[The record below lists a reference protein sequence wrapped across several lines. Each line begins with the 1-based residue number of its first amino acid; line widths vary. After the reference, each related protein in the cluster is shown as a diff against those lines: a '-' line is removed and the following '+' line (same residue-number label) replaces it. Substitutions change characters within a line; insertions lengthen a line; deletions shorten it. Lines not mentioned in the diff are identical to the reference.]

1 MHSIHD
7 VQRRHD
13 NREASMFHLHLFSEW
28 QTRPTGD
35 ARSATKLEARAG
47 CIEIYRSLN
56 TTSGNVLDVRNL
68 DESKTFLRRI
78 KLITATKARMR
89 SDRITNEEEI
99 DRCNHLHSNDV
110 TRTIQRN
117 WLIDKSI
124 DVFFRG
130 QIVHLINRSEHSSL
144 GLPMACV
151 WHILIGRENK
161 RNWQKTGVRW
171 LLLSFTRW
179 MVLLVRAVVR

>member
-1 MHSIHD
+1 MHSIHG
-7 VQRRHD
+7 VQRRRD
-13 NREASMFHLHLFSEW
+13 NREANMFHPHLFSEW
-28 QTRPTGD
+28 QTRPTED
-35 ARSATKLEARAG
+35 ARLATKLEGRAG
-47 CIEIYRSLN
+47 CSEIYRSLN

-68 DESKTFLRRI
+68 DKSKTFLRRI
-78 KLITATKARMR
+78 KLITVTKARMR

-130 QIVHLINRSEHSSL
+130 QIVHLINRSERSSL

-151 WHILIGRENK
+151 WHILIRRENK
-161 RNWQKTGVRW
+161 RNWLKMGVRW
-171 LLLSFTRW
+171 LLLLPTRW
-179 MVLLVRAVVR
+179 ILLSVRAVVR